1 MAGVTSLRYRIK
13 IGNGAEAGTVYVRAT
28 TAGACTGTASV
39 GQGSVSLLGTADGQW
54 FKADVEAWHEI
65 SAEHG
70 DELIEAAGDKWVKD
84 EGYEFANLCFFQ
96 NVLDSMLGTEA
107 PTGWFVTG
115 TDERPGSLSCC
126 CRTPTAGT
134 APRWPPSS
142 STSRTTWSRC
152 SAPTT
157 RTARWDARSSPSS
170 VSRSMPKPRP
180 RTRSST

>member
-1 MAGVTSLRYRIK
+1 M
-13 IGNGAEAGTVYVRAT
+13 

-65 SAEHG
+65 SAERG

-107 PTGWFVTG
+107 PSRVVRDRHRRSGRAACRAAAEHQQRNGAALASVLVDEPHYLVALQR
-115 TDERPGSLSCC
+115 TDDTDGAVG
-126 CRTPTAGT
+126 RTTFSEFGEQVDAT
-134 APRWPPSS
+134 APAPNEVVDLSS
-142 STSRTTWSRC
+142 FLG
-152 SAPTT
+152 
-157 RTARWDARSSPSS
+157 
-170 VSRSMPKPRP
+170 
-180 RTRSST
+180 